1 VFVGHLYP
9 RIGSEPP
16 MSNACHE
23 FSRYAAEYGSRN
35 VIQRLV
41 AQKLIASTP
50 DQPRRILDLGC
61 GNGTLF
67 SLIDWEMECFVGV
80 DFSEQMLEQHP
91 ASQNVQLVLGDFNN
105 PALFD
110 RLSREHFDRLYSA
123 SALQWAEDLESV
135 IGALASLNT
144 PMSLAIFTAGTFKT
158 LHECAG
164 VTPLLRSS
172 DEVMAITEKYLDA
185 RFEVLHYT
193 LEFDSVR
200 EMFRYIKRSGVSG
213 GRRVLDYRSTKKLV
227 ETYPR
232 SYLEFEILL
241 IQT

>member
-1 VFVGHLYP
+1 MNSV
-9 RIGSEPP
+9 
-16 MSNACHE
+16 CHE

-50 DQPRRILDLGC
+50 DQPKRIIDLGC

-67 SLIDWEMECFVGV
+67 LLIDWEVEYFVGV
-80 DFSEQMLEQHP
+80 DFSNSMLSCHP
-91 ASQNVQLVLGDFNN
+91 VSSNVELLLGDFND
-105 PALFD
+105 PALFERLGGEQYD
-110 RLSREHFDRLYSA
+110 RIYSA
-123 SALQWAEDLESV
+123 SALQWAEDLDRVMES
-135 IGALASLNT
+135 LASLNT
-144 PMSLAIFTAGTFKT
+144 PLSLAIFTAGTFKT

-172 DEVMAITEKYLDA
+172 DEVMAIAEKHVDA

-213 GRRVLDYRSTKKLV
+213 GRKILDYRSTKKLI
-227 ETYPR
+227 ETYPLN
-232 SYLEFEILL
+232 YLEFEILL

>member
-1 VFVGHLYP
+1 
-9 RIGSEPP
+9 
-16 MSNACHE
+16 MSSACHE

-41 AQKLIASTP
+41 ADKLIASTELH
-50 DQPRRILDLGC
+50 PRRILDLGC

-67 SLIDWEMECFVGV
+67 SLIDWEIERFVGV
-80 DFSEQMLEQHP
+80 DFSASMLEHHP
-91 ASQNVQLVLGDFNN
+91 LLANVELILGDFND
-105 PALFD
+105 PELFK
-110 RLSREHFDRLYSA
+110 RLKDEHFDRIYSA
-123 SALQWAEDLESV
+123 SALQWAEDLDRVIES
-135 IGALASLNT
+135 LTSLNT

-172 DEVMAITEKYLDA
+172 DEVMTIAEKHLDA
-185 RFEVLHYT
+185 RFEVLHTT

-213 GRRVLDYRSTKKLV
+213 GRRVLDFSQTKKLM
-227 ETYPR
+227 ETYPLN
-232 SYLEFEILL
+232 YLEFEVVFITTLSH
-241 IQT
+241 

>member
-1 VFVGHLYP
+1 
-9 RIGSEPP
+9 

-23 FSRYAAEYGSRN
+23 FSRYAAQYGSRN

-50 DQPRRILDLGC
+50 NQPKRIVDLGC
-61 GNGTLF
+61 GNGTLY
-67 SLIDWEMECFVGV
+67 SLIDWEIERFVGV
-80 DFSEQMLEQHP
+80 DFSEQMLEHHP
-91 ASQNVQLVLGDFNN
+91 KNSNVELLLGNFND
-105 PALFD
+105 PLLFESLSEERFD
-110 RLSREHFDRLYSA
+110 RIYSA
-123 SALQWAEDLESV
+123 SALQWADDFESV
-135 IGALASLNT
+135 IHSLASLNT

-172 DEVMAITEKYLDA
+172 DEVMAIAEKHLDA
-185 RFEVLHYT
+185 RFEVLHTT

-213 GRRVLDYRSTKKLV
+213 GRRVLDFAQTKRLM
-227 ETYPR
+227 ETYPLN
-232 SYLEFEILL
+232 YLEFEVVFI
-241 IQT
+241 TTPCH

>member
-1 VFVGHLYP
+1 
-9 RIGSEPP
+9 
-16 MSNACHE
+16 MSNPCHE

-35 VIQRLV
+35 VIQRHV
-41 AQKLIASTP
+41 AQKLIASTKS
-50 DQPRRILDLGC
+50 QPKRILDLGC

-67 SLIDWEMECFVGV
+67 SLIDWEVDRFVGV
-80 DFSEQMLEQHP
+80 DFSDSMLSHHP
-91 ASQNVQLVLGDFNN
+91 LSPNVELILGDFND
-105 PALFD
+105 PALFE
-110 RLSREHFDRLYSA
+110 RLGSEHFDRIYSA
-123 SALQWAEDLESV
+123 SALQWSEDLDRVIES
-135 IGALASLNT
+135 LTSLNA

-172 DEVMAITEKYLDA
+172 DEVMAIAEKHLDA

-213 GRRVLDYRSTKKLV
+213 GRRVLDFSQTKQLM
-227 ETYPR
+227 ETYPLN
-232 SYLEFEILL
+232 YLEFEVVF
-241 IQT
+241 IQCR

>member
-1 VFVGHLYP
+1 
-9 RIGSEPP
+9 

-41 AQKLIASTP
+41 AQKLIASTSYKP
-50 DQPRRILDLGC
+50 KYILDLGC
-61 GNGTLF
+61 GSGTLF
-67 SLIDWEMECFVGV
+67 SLIDWDVERFVGV
-80 DFSEQMLEQHP
+80 DFSASMLEHHP
-91 ASQNVQLVLGDFNN
+91 ESPNVELVLGDFND
-105 PALFD
+105 PSLFKKLND
-110 RLSREHFDRLYSA
+110 SCFEHIYSA
-123 SALQWAEDLESV
+123 SALQWADDLEGILKSL
-135 IGALASLNT
+135 ALLNT

-172 DEVMAITEKYLDA
+172 DEVISIAEKYLDA
-185 RFEVLHYT
+185 QFEVVHYT

-213 GRRVLDYRSTKKLV
+213 GRRVLDFTQTKRLM
-227 ETYPR
+227 ETYPLN
-232 SYLEFEILL
+232 YLEFEVVFI
-241 IQT
+241 TTPSH

>member
-1 VFVGHLYP
+1 
-9 RIGSEPP
+9 
-16 MSNACHE
+16 MSSACHE

-41 AQKLIASTP
+41 ADKLIASTEG
-50 DQPRRILDLGC
+50 QPKRILDLGC

-67 SLIDWEMECFVGV
+67 SLIDWEIERFVGV
-80 DFSEQMLEQHP
+80 DFSASMLEHHP
-91 ASQNVQLVLGDFNN
+91 SSPNVELILGNFND
-105 PALFD
+105 PEVFEMLGCERFD
-110 RLSREHFDRLYSA
+110 HIYSA
-123 SALQWAEDLESV
+123 SALQWADDLDRVLKS
-135 IGALASLNT
+135 LASLNT

-172 DEVMAITEKYLDA
+172 DEVMAIAEKHLDA
-185 RFEVLHYT
+185 RFEVLHTT

-213 GRRVLDYRSTKKLV
+213 GRRVLDFSQTKKLM
-227 ETYPR
+227 ETYPLN
-232 SYLEFEILL
+232 YLEFEVVFI
-241 IQT
+241 TT

>member
-1 VFVGHLYP
+1 
-9 RIGSEPP
+9 
-16 MSNACHE
+16 MSSACHE

-41 AQKLIASTP
+41 AQKLIVSTH
-50 DQPRRILDLGC
+50 DQPKNILDLGC

-67 SLIDWEMECFVGV
+67 SLIDWESERFVGV
-80 DFSEQMLEQHP
+80 DFSEQMLEHHP
-91 ASQNVQLVLGDFNN
+91 LSSNVELILGDFND
-105 PALFD
+105 PALFEKL
-110 RLSREHFDRLYSA
+110 RGENFDRIYSA
-123 SALQWAEDLESV
+123 SALQWADDLDEVLKS
-135 IGALASLNT
+135 LASLNT

-172 DEVMAITEKYLDA
+172 DEVMAIAEKYLDA
-185 RFEVLHYT
+185 QFDVLHYT

-213 GRRVLDYRSTKKLV
+213 GRRVLDFAQTKRLM
-227 ETYPR
+227 ETYPLN
-232 SYLEFEILL
+232 YLEFEVVFI
-241 IQT
+241 TTPSH